1 MIERIIATTWKL
13 CAREGEAGALSGG
26 NVIAAM
32 AMAPLHAARPGRRN
46 WQPRRRGA
54 APSE

>member
-13 CAREGEAGALSGG
+13 CAREAGALSGG